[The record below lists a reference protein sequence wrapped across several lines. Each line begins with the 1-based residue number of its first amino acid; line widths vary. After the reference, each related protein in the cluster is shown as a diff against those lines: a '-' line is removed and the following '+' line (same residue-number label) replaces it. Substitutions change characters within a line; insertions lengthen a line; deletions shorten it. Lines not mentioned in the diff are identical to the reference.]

1 MSQHLEDQPNDSE
14 RLSMQRIHLLN
25 QDRTLWCK
33 NDDPRER
40 AHAVDVETALAQH
53 RHKVCQDCCV
63 ALSCALRGPDG
74 EVEIE
79 FHEGLFSA
87 VIRLMDPLIK
97 SDPTNAQVFN
107 VSATLLQAAASAW
120 LRFHQD
126 EEMKAFLPF
135 NEERFSKLA
144 WFIFTEMRKSLL
156 AHNN

>member
-1 MSQHLEDQPNDSE
+1 
-14 RLSMQRIHLLN
+14 MQRIHLLK
-25 QDRTLWCK
+25 QDQALWCK

-40 AHAVDVETALAQH
+40 QHAVDVETALAQH

-63 ALSCALRGPDG
+63 ALSCALRGPDMP
-74 EVEIE
+74 VEIE
-79 FHEGLFSA
+79 YHEKLFYA
-87 VIRLMDPLIK
+87 VIGLIDPLIQ

-126 EEMKAFLPF
+126 EEMKALLPF

-144 WFIFTEMRKSLL
+144 WAIFTELRKSLL
-156 AHNN
+156 ARNN